1 LQALL
6 DLHPYVR
13 VILASAPLASA
24 NETEEFAA
32 WLRTVPDSHI
42 KEWSSQPGNYQL
54 MTKQGELTNG
64 TAAQLGMQ
72 HMVAAGQFC
81 LQETCKLNGVPETV
95 HAMAQPT
102 YVQGARQLCM

>member
-1 LQALL
+1 MTAVVTQALL

-54 MTKQGELTNG
+54 MTKQGEAVMAAAARTG
-64 TAAQLGMQ
+64 TAALSTGSCAVQ
-72 HMVAAGQFC
+72 HQDARSSC
-81 LQETCKLNGVPETV
+81 SSKTPR
-95 HAMAQPT
+95 AQRRCTP
-102 YVQGARQLCM
+102 